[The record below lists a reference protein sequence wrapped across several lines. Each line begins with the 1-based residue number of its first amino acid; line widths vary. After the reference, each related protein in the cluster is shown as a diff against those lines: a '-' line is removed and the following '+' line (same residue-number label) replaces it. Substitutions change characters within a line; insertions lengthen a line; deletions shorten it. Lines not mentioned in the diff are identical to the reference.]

1 MNKYE
6 TQDALNTQ
14 TLGQA
19 ICDHLKLDAGRVAS
33 NYTLTHT
40 ECMTSVNLTVFLTAE
55 DMASVMR
62 KAGAKTGHPPER
74 PAIVSE
80 PGPEL
85 INFHSPS
92 KLYGSA
98 LPEPRA
104 LTKLENAFEDVFG
117 EIFREPLNPK
127 TEPAKPDAPA
137 PDPWMN
143 ELLTELKALRASVEK
158 FNQEAQDFARSEMK
172 RPTNLLADGLPPTP
186 TTSGD
191 A

>member
-1 MNKYE
+1 MTKPDS
-6 TQDALNTQ
+6 TRTLN
-14 TLGQA
+14 QA
-19 ICDHLKLDAGRVAS
+19 ICDYLGLDAGRVQYIGYTVS
-33 NYTLTHT
+33 NGKGAAR
-40 ECMTSVNLTVFLTAE
+40 VNITVSLTAE
-55 DMASVMR
+55 EMAVIVR
-62 KAGAKTGHPPER
+62 KAAGKSMSPRYPSPLAFFGD
-74 PAIVSE
+74 

-85 INFHSPS
+85 INLNAPP

-104 LTKLENAFEDVFG
+104 LTKLEKAFEDVFG

-127 TEPAKPDAPA
+127 TEPATDPDM
-137 PDPWMN
+137 D
-143 ELLTELKALRASVEK
+143 ELLTEIKALRASVEK